1 MHIHIII
8 LELLEE
14 YIMETEYCYN
24 LAMRKAT
31 RLINQLYQERFTTL
45 GLKVGQFSIIRA
57 VHHLKETTNS
67 QLQGVLVLD
76 QTTLSRN
83 LKPLVRDGILQLRA
97 DANDQRVK
105 KVSLSAEG
113 QALYQQALPLW
124 QAAQAEFKAKLG
136 EQKAKQLLSLSDSV
150 INATTSI

>member
-1 MHIHIII
+1 
-8 LELLEE
+8 
-14 YIMETEYCYN
+14 MESEYCYN

-31 RLINQLYQERFTTL
+31 RLINQLYQARFSTL

-57 VHHLKETTNS
+57 VHQLKETTNS
-67 QLQGVLVLD
+67 QLQGILVLD

-83 LKPLVRDGILQLRA
+83 LKPLIRDGILRLRA

-105 KVSLSAEG
+105 KISLTVEG

-124 QAAQAEFKAKLG
+124 KEAQAEFAAKMG
-136 EQKAKQLLSLSDSV
+136 EENAKQVLSLSNFV
-150 INATTSI
+150 IKATTPI